1 MNRWFSK
8 DLGDAMLAF
17 EELDQIEAQ
26 YRAIYGQQA
35 SPNDVAVFTRHN
47 SEGSLHCRV
56 EVFFSPAASELAKQ
70 MNAQPCNKPS
80 SNDLGLLA
88 GTEASW
94 TALFPEQRR

>member
-8 DLGDAMLAF
+8 NLGDAMLAF
-17 EELDQIEAQ
+17 EQLDQIEAQ

-56 EVFFSPAASELAKQ
+56 EVFFSPAAFELAKQ
-70 MNAQPCNKPS
+70 MDAEPCGKPS
-80 SNDLGLLA
+80 SNELGLLA

-94 TALFPEQRR
+94 TALFPEQQR